1 MHSHMLRATPAS
13 DSDIGPI
20 GQGGTITLQSI
31 SKQSQNA
38 IIDSMKAKKSNAE
51 VDLLLPLYW
60 LRYAQTRQLRRK
72 LVAHLNYLASV
83 RRRLTMDAEPTRNHE
98 DSGHDIVS
106 IDDDGITRVVDC
118 NGVRIMYDCVFDDLK
133 DTEHFLI
140 NVGTMYLRKFR
151 DRFVPD
157 RAVMCQQLLE
167 NEVAYVDAKHQL
179 ISALMLAYDHCLD
192 PRHQAC
198 IRQHVSDIIS
208 RRPLLD
214 TTAHTFIASYA
225 SNVELMRLES
235 AFVSDVVSALM
246 VNEFHMTPLRSPD
259 SQPLGGQKYRGSV
272 VSVQCSVSDL
282 NHSVFDLFSSVSS
295 IADVLE
301 CVHAVCLGAY
311 VVHCSVNPGSVCD
324 RMLIYRAFFQK
335 ALLDWRLLL
344 EEQLLSH
351 QLIHR
356 RNMQAADAVAHA
368 LVGAAPSG
376 ISSLSSGSSQSA
388 FSAAIDSGSVMAEVF
403 FDFMQAVR
411 AARNSGYHPV
421 IYCSALQNSLAHPLP
436 SLASRHRR

>member
-1 MHSHMLRATPAS
+1 MLRATPAS

-225 SNVELMRLES
+225 SNVELIDHQRGHNIRHEG
-235 AFVSDVVSALM
+235 AFKPHELHV
-246 VNEFHMTPLRSPD
+246 RS
-259 SQPLGGQKYRGSV
+259 V
-272 VSVQCSVSDL
+272 
-282 NHSVFDLFSSVSS
+282 
-295 IADVLE
+295 
-301 CVHAVCLGAY
+301 
-311 VVHCSVNPGSVCD
+311 
-324 RMLIYRAFFQK
+324 
-335 ALLDWRLLL
+335 
-344 EEQLLSH
+344 
-351 QLIHR
+351 
-356 RNMQAADAVAHA
+356 
-368 LVGAAPSG
+368 
-376 ISSLSSGSSQSA
+376 
-388 FSAAIDSGSVMAEVF
+388 
-403 FDFMQAVR
+403 
-411 AARNSGYHPV
+411 
-421 IYCSALQNSLAHPLP
+421 
-436 SLASRHRR
+436 